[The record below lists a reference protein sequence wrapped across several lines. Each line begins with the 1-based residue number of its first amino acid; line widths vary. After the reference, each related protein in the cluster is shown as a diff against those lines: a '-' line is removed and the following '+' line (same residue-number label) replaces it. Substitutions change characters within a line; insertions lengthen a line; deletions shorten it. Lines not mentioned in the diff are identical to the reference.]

1 MHRVIKNLYFINS
14 ISMRAVTLRN
24 EEEESERDKS
34 VRTVTPRNDEEESER
49 DKSVRSNCTIMSSL
63 HS

>member
-1 MHRVIKNLYFINS
+1 
-14 ISMRAVTLRN
+14 MRAVTLRN